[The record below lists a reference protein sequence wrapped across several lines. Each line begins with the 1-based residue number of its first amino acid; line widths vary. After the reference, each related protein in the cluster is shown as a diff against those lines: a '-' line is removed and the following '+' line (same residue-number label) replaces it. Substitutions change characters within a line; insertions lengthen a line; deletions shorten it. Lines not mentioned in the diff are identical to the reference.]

1 MINIKN
7 RIIEVLKTTHLMSL
21 ATNDENGPW
30 VADVVFIHDKD
41 LNIYWMSDP
50 NTRHS
55 KAISLNKKSAGT
67 ITYSTKSKELNFG
80 IQFEG
85 ISEKLEGVQINLL
98 TKHLAKRGH
107 SKPKLLQASEILDG
121 DSWYKLTPTK
131 IYLIDEKNFGFNR
144 QELNFK

>member
-1 MINIKN
+1 MKNIKS
-7 RIIEVLKTTHLMSL
+7 RVLEVLKNTHLMSL
-21 ATNDENGPW
+21 ATNDKKGPW
-30 VADVVFIHDKD
+30 VADVIFIHDKD
-41 LNIYWMSDP
+41 INIYWMSDP

-55 KAISLNKKSAGT
+55 KAILLNKKSAGT

-85 ISEKLEGVQINLL
+85 ISEKLEGIQINLL
-98 TKHLAKRGH
+98 TKHLTKRGH
-107 SKPKLLQASEILDG
+107 PKPKLLQALEILDG

-131 IYLIDEKNFGFNR
+131 IYLIDEENFGFKR